1 MKTSRILAWSLVG
14 LIAGGTVAYGQSLA
28 DVARK
33 EGERRKAIKTP
44 AQVFTI
50 QDVQKASGADPTAP
64 VTAPPAATPAPAAPG
79 TSAPGAAAAAPPE
92 PSEAEPPVQDEAY
105 WRGRF
110 ASAREK
116 LERSTAYIDALKT
129 QYSVLANRFV
139 ALSDATE
146 RGAVFAEMQKA
157 EAEINRLQE
166 EVGQQ
171 TQELADLE
179 EQARRAGVPAGWIR
193 PPGH

>member
-44 AQVFTI
+44 AHVFTI

-64 VTAPPAATPAPAAPG
+64 VAAPPAATPAPAASG
-79 TSAPGAAAAAPPE
+79 ASAPGAAAAAPPE
-92 PSEAEPPVQDEAY
+92 PSEAEPPAQDEAY

-129 QYSVLANRFV
+129 QYSVLANRFI
-139 ALSDATE
+139 ALSDAAE

-166 EVGQQ
+166 EVSQQ

-193 PPGH
+193 QPDH

>member
-1 MKTSRILAWSLVG
+1 MKTSRILALSLIG

-33 EGERRKAIKTP
+33 EEERRKAVKTP
-44 AQVFTI
+44 ARVFTI
-50 QDVQKASGADPTAP
+50 QDVQKAGGVDPTAP
-64 VTAPPAATPAPAAPG
+64 VTAPPEGSTAPAA
-79 TSAPGAAAAAPPE
+79 SAATTPAAAAATLPDSSKE
-92 PSEAEPPVQDEAY
+92 EPPVQDEAY

-139 ALSDATE
+139 AVSDAAE
-146 RGAVFAEMQKA
+146 RGAMFAEMQKA
-157 EAEINRLQE
+157 EAEISRLQE

-171 TQELADLE
+171 TQGLADLE
-179 EQARRAGVPAGWIR
+179 EQARRAGVPPGWIR
-193 PPGH
+193 PPGR